1 VTGGFHEIDLR
12 RVESY
17 RPVDSSRKRDEI
29 RRDNTNIVLYSK
41 LKNFLEC
48 VDRVLATNW
57 VALKISNVIVCCN
70 QYPYDILLVWL
81 NAVSE

>member
-1 VTGGFHEIDLR
+1 MDGFHGIDR
-12 RVESY
+12 HRAKSY
-17 RPVDSSRKRDEI
+17 RPVDNSRKRDEI
-29 RRDNTNIVLYSK
+29 RRDNTNIVLDSK

-48 VDRVLATNW
+48 VDRVLATDW
-57 VALKISNVIVCCN
+57 VALKISNVVVCCN